1 MEIIEKEVIKEA
13 PKEYASKGLAG
24 TALGFGIG
32 GAALALLNNGGFGN
46 LLGGGNSS
54 CAYNADSQA
63 CAFVNKDTFWYQNVQ
78 LEKELGVQRYDNLKA
93 NYDLYITLD
102 NKISQLAVKQAQ
114 YDAAL
119 PLTFQL
125 ASVNAE
131 RYTDDKVYKAELAN
145 CKQFGV
151 IEYQLAHKI
160 NGQLGLPWSSIISGI
175 PTMPACTMEVSC
187 PNT

>member
-1 MEIIEKEVIKEA
+1 MEIIEKEIIKE
-13 PKEYASKGLAG
+13 PKKEYASKGVAG
-24 TALGFGIG
+24 TALGLGIAG
-32 GAALALLNNGGFGN
+32 TALGLFNNGGFGG
-46 LLGGGNSS
+46 LFGGNSNCS
-54 CAYNADSQA
+54 ANADSQA
-63 CAFVNKDTFWYQNVQ
+63 CAFVNKDTFWRQNVE

-102 NKISQLAVKQAQ
+102 NKISNLATKQAQ

-119 PLTFQL
+119 PLTFEL
-125 ASVNAE
+125 AKVNAE

-145 CKQFGV
+145 CKQFGI

-175 PTMPACTMEVSC
+175 PTMPQCTMEVSC
-187 PNT
+187 PKS